1 MSGPFFSVIIPVY
14 NNEETLSRAIDSVLS
29 QHYPA
34 HEVIVVDD
42 GSTDSTPAVAARYGG
57 RIHYI
62 RQDNAGVA
70 AARNLG
76 ARVAQ
81 GDWLAFLDADDWYY
95 PNRLRLHAEW
105 IMEDARLDF
114 LTGDY
119 EYRRSDGSLISHS
132 MEQHESGRK
141 MLEKSGGLARVVMLK
156 DEMEDFVA
164 DHFGDTHTLSVPRQV
179 FLELGGYPVGFKV
192 CEDVYLLT
200 KLCAQANRVGVV
212 CAPLA
217 VYLIHDASATRY
229 NPLAAQ
235 YENVRTL
242 SALHSAAHAFPPAVK
257 RGVSRRLRYSRLNL
271 GYALVRAGRRGQALQ
286 AVLPTL
292 VEHPG
297 IAGVRDALSIL
308 KG

>member
-1 MSGPFFSVIIPVY
+1 MSGPYFSVIIPVY
-14 NNEETLSRAIDSVLS
+14 NSEETLSRAIDSVLS
-29 QHYPA
+29 QRYPA

-42 GSTDSTPAVAARYGG
+42 GSTDDTPAVAARYGS
-57 RIHYI
+57 RIRYM

-70 AARNLG
+70 AARNWG
-76 ARVAQ
+76 AQVAR

-95 PNRLRLHAEW
+95 LDRLRLHAEW
-105 IMEDARLDF
+105 ISEDERLDF

-119 EYRRSDGSLISHS
+119 EYRQPDGSLISHS
-132 MEQHESGRK
+132 MEQHASGRK
-141 MLEKSGGLARVVMLK
+141 ILEKSGGLTRAVMQGEEL
-156 DEMEDFVA
+156 EDFVA
-164 DHFGDTHTLSVPRQV
+164 DHFGDTHTLSVPRKV
-179 FLELGGYPVGFKV
+179 FLELGGYPIGFKV
-192 CEDVYLLT
+192 CEDVYFLT
-200 KLCAQANRVGVV
+200 KLCAQAHRVGVV

-217 VYLIHDASATRY
+217 AYLIHDASATRS

-242 SALHSAAHAFPPAVK
+242 RALRAAAREFPPAVK
-257 RGVSRRLRYSRLNL
+257 RGVSRRLRSGRLNL

-292 VEHPG
+292 FEHPG
-297 IAGVRDALSIL
+297 IAGLRDALSML